1 MSICSSS
8 LSRIPSDLGSS
19 TFSFISINAS
29 KAVSSFSLLAY
40 KASKTLFIL
49 LSISVLGMF
58 GLGNAQS
65 VVFEENFDAIEE
77 LPLGWE
83 NIDADGDGF
92 TWNIVQIQGEDGPV
106 FTPLLRS
113 ASWATSA
120 LTPDNW
126 VITPMI
132 DLSNASG
139 TVTLNYDIGSVD
151 ADWDA
156 ENYTVYVH
164 TSNVP
169 EEMLNAE
176 ITFNESTLDGVNEP
190 TPRSI
195 DISALAGQMIY
206 VAFRH
211 HDVSD
216 QFTIELDNI
225 QVVADNLSVSD
236 INGAKKSS
244 LIYPNPVNE
253 LVNIRLSDSLD
264 AAKTSVKITNIIGE
278 IVAEYNYNN
287 VLNLSK
293 LPAGVYIMTL
303 TDGNITEAKKLI
315 KK

>member
-1 MSICSSS
+1 M
-8 LSRIPSDLGSS
+8 
-19 TFSFISINAS
+19 
-29 KAVSSFSLLAY
+29 K
-40 KASKTLFIL
+40 KIL
-49 LSISVLGMF
+49 LSISVLGML

-253 LVNIRLSDSLD
+253 LVNIRLSDNLD